1 MSLSQAA
8 LAVMRINLLVVSL
21 ASAYNIRLY
30 AVQNYGRVIHEFDP
44 WFNYRAAEY
53 LAEHGT
59 ERFFKWFDHTVWYPL
74 GRPVGTT
81 IYPGMQFAA
90 VWIWRILEFLQQE
103 MSLHD
108 VCVFIPAWFGV
119 ASTVFVGLWTF
130 ECTRCVDSAVCA
142 MLVVSILPAHLM
154 RSVAGGF
161 DNECMAITFM
171 NATFYFWCRSLRN
184 DNSWPWALL
193 AGFSYFCMV
202 ATWGGYVYVVNIIAC
217 HAACL
222 MLRRH
227 SSRIHR
233 SYSLFFL
240 LGTLLAVQVP
250 VVGWTPL
257 RSLEQVAPLL
267 QFVAVQIFEVLST
280 WQQRL
285 PAKEFQLL
293 RFRVFAV
300 CGAVA
305 ALLGAM
311 LFQLGYFAPLSS
323 RVRGL
328 FVKHRTGNPLVD
340 SVAEHQATSPRA
352 YWQFFHHM
360 CTMAPLGFLI
370 SLFEM
375 SEARNFLLLYAG
387 ITYYF
392 SSKMNRLLLLLGPT
406 AAALGGIA
414 LAKTLRWALH
424 QLTQPEEAPVPA
436 TQNEEKPKH
445 KGHKELQKA
454 KAEGLTVVL
463 KEIYDEFKGPLWE
476 AYHEARWQR
485 KASAVLMLLTFMIC
499 GMEFMNYC
507 WAVAERLSQASIIVK
522 RRNKEG
528 QEILMDDYRESY
540 WWLRDH
546 TPEDTRIMAWWDYGY
561 QINGLTNRTTLADGN
576 TWNHEHIA
584 LIGRCL
590 TGPERQAHE
599 VIRHLADYVLIW
611 AGDYGDDIAKSS
623 HMARIAA
630 SVYEDVCPGDPLC
643 SKFHRNRQTG
653 EPSEMMSRSLL
664 WKLYAHD
671 PMGEVQTDGALFEE
685 AYTSQYGLVRIFK
698 VLNISDESK
707 AWAAD
712 PNNWKCD
719 APGSWHCQGQYPP
732 ALSKVL
738 EKQKAFQ
745 QLEDFNQQKDEKAEE
760 YHKAY
765 MQKVKERSL

>member
-154 RSVAGGF
+154 RSVAGLAGSARPRADFVSRMAGSFWSMASMAAMFGEGGF

-222 MLRRH
+222 ML
-227 SSRIHR
+227 
-233 SYSLFFL
+233 LD
-240 LGTLLAVQVP
+240 AV
-250 VVGWTPL
+250 

-280 WQQRL
+280 WQRRL
-285 PAKEFQLL
+285 PAKLEEFQLL

-436 TQNEEKPKH
+436 TQNED
-445 KGHKELQKA
+445 A
-454 KAEGLTVVL
+454 R
-463 KEIYDEFKGPLWE
+463 FKGPLWE
-476 AYHEARWQR
+476 AYHE
-485 KASAVLMLLTFMIC
+485 VLMLLTFMIC

-599 VIRHLADYVLIW
+599 APNSMTGGEGDHRATGHWSFFGVIRHLADYVLIW

-630 SVYEDVCPGDPLC
+630 SVYEDVCPG

-760 YHKAY
+760 YHKATGL
-765 MQKVKERSL
+765 QPGQFWHR